1 MTKSDRDAVESF
13 GSFLKEHRLKYDVTL
28 EQLSDGLCSASWLA
42 RVEAGTRTAG
52 KALRDSLLYRLGVS
66 PDTYEHFLFEE
77 DYIRWKKRQQLLYVV
92 SRRDREEAMGLLRGY
107 RAPYEEGVKEGV
119 DRRLERQFCLS
130 MEAQILQA
138 GAVTERSAGQGLRE
152 KLGDLYREALELT
165 LRIPDSHASEGK
177 TFGQETPPAAA
188 RGIRDKICSVQEL
201 NLLLEA
207 LHYGQHRDSE
217 ALYMDILCLIEESR
231 FDTVSRAK
239 IYPKTVYYLC
249 LDGMAR
255 GTWGFEEKAEAE
267 MPTLSLVVNGKIC
280 YSILSGG
287 QLNSENLK

>member
-1 MTKSDRDAVESF
+1 M
-13 GSFLKEHRLKYDVTL
+13 
-28 EQLSDGLCSASWLA
+28 
-42 RVEAGTRTAG
+42 
-52 KALRDSLLYRLGVS
+52 
-66 PDTYEHFLFEE
+66 
-77 DYIRWKKRQQLLYVV
+77 
-92 SRRDREEAMGLLRGY
+92 
-107 RAPYEEGVKEGV
+107 
-119 DRRLERQFCLS
+119 
-130 MEAQILQA
+130 
-138 GAVTERSAGQGLRE
+138 
-152 KLGDLYREALELT
+152 
-165 LRIPDSHASEGK
+165 
-177 TFGQETPPAAA
+177 
-188 RGIRDKICSVQEL
+188 QEL

-217 ALYMDILCLIEESR
+217 ALYKDILCLIEESR

>member
-1 MTKSDRDAVESF
+1 MTKADRDAVESF

-77 DYIRWKKRQQLLYVV
+77 DYIRWKKRQQLLYAV

-152 KLGDLYREALELT
+152 KLGDLYREAL
-165 LRIPDSHASEGK
+165 
-177 TFGQETPPAAA
+177 
-188 RGIRDKICSVQEL
+188 
-201 NLLLEA
+201 
-207 LHYGQHRDSE
+207 
-217 ALYMDILCLIEESR
+217 
-231 FDTVSRAK
+231 
-239 IYPKTVYYLC
+239 
-249 LDGMAR
+249 
-255 GTWGFEEKAEAE
+255 
-267 MPTLSLVVNGKIC
+267 
-280 YSILSGG
+280 
-287 QLNSENLK
+287 